1 MEVVELL
8 VYIILVFVL
17 LSLIGVMSWLLYDY
31 NNLKT
36 KLTGDFQT
44 INNTF
49 SSHKTKDNTLEDDI
63 NSNSSNIINTSNYV
77 DLNAL
82 NSSNYISDVKTNLSS
97 DLTQS
102 ALNTS
107 NYIGVIE
114 DRADNVDTNFSTFHN
129 NLNKYFTFG
138 TIGEDI
144 NGADNKIYNYI
155 FQDDLTDND
164 KRLKLMYE
172 TTIASE
178 LTIGGGAKL
187 NTNSDKKL
195 KVCNIEGDSC
205 FDIYKN
211 EKNLIIKTH
220 DSDGKIIIGGGTPD
234 NSLVIESGDLKFKG
248 NSVYHAGNSHTHT
261 GGGSVTTDAAAS
273 ATTEQTSVFADA
285 ASALIGGM

>member
-97 DLTQS
+97 DLTLS
-102 ALNTS
+102 ASNTS
-107 NYIGVIE
+107 NYIGVVE
-114 DRADNVDTNFSTFHN
+114 DRADSVYTNFSTFHN

-138 TIGEDI
+138 TSGEDI
-144 NGADNKIYNYI
+144 NGADKKIYNYI
-155 FQDDLTDND
+155 FDGDLTDKD
-164 KRLKLMYE
+164 KRLELMYE
-172 TTIASE
+172 TTIAQDM
-178 LTIGGGAKL
+178 TVNGVVNA
-187 NTNSDKKL
+187 NSDVKL
-195 KVCNIEGDSC
+195 KTDSTKNLKICNANGEGGIGTC
-205 FDIYKN
+205 FDIYKDGA
-211 EKNLIIKTH
+211 NLIIKRPV
-220 DSDGKIIIGGGTPD
+220 DGDIIIGNGVASE
-234 NSLVIESGDLKFKG
+234 SLVVGKDKLEYKGTDLLNPKPE
-248 NSVYHAGNSHTHT
+248 HTHN
-261 GGGSVTTDAAAS
+261 
-273 ATTEQTSVFADA
+273 ADSGIA
-285 ASALIGGM
+285 VYP

>member
-31 NNLKT
+31 SNLKT

-97 DLTQS
+97 DLTLS
-102 ALNTS
+102 ASNTS
-107 NYIGVIE
+107 NYIGVVE
-114 DRADNVDTNFSTFHN
+114 DRADSVDTNFSTFHN

-138 TIGEDI
+138 TSGEDI
-144 NGADNKIYNYI
+144 NGADKKIYNYI
-155 FQDDLTDND
+155 FDGDLTDKD
-164 KRLKLMYE
+164 KRLELMYE
-172 TTIASE
+172 TTIAQDM
-178 LTIGGGAKL
+178 TVNGVVNA
-187 NTNSDKKL
+187 NSDVKL
-195 KVCNIEGDSC
+195 KTDSTKNLKICNANGEGGIDTC
-205 FDIYKN
+205 FDIYKDGA
-211 EKNLIIKTH
+211 NLIIKRPV
-220 DSDGKIIIGGGTPD
+220 DGDIIIGNGVASE
-234 NSLVIESGDLKFKG
+234 SLVVGKDKLEYKGTDLLNPKPE
-248 NSVYHAGNSHTHT
+248 HTHN
-261 GGGSVTTDAAAS
+261 
-273 ATTEQTSVFADA
+273 ADSGIA
-285 ASALIGGM
+285 VYP

>member
-138 TIGEDI
+138 TSGEDI
-144 NGADNKIYNYI
+144 NGAEKKIYNYI
-155 FQDDLTDND
+155 FDGDLTDKD
-164 KRLKLMYE
+164 KRLELMYE
-172 TTIASE
+172 TTIAQDM
-178 LTIGGGAKL
+178 TVNGVVNA
-187 NTNSDKKL
+187 NSDVKLKTDSTKNL
-195 KVCNIEGDSC
+195 KVCNANAAGDIDTC
-205 FDIYKN
+205 FDIYKDGA
-211 EKNLIIKTH
+211 NLIIKRPA
-220 DSDGKIIIGGGTPD
+220 DGDIIIGNGVAGE
-234 NSLVIESGDLKFKG
+234 SLVIGKNKLEYEGTNLLNPKPE
-248 NSVYHAGNSHTHT
+248 HTH
-261 GGGSVTTDAAAS
+261 DA
-273 ATTEQTSVFADA
+273 TSGNAVYP
-285 ASALIGGM
+285 

>member
-49 SSHKTKDNTLEDDI
+49 SSHKTKDNTLEYDI

-97 DLTQS
+97 DLTLS
-102 ALNTS
+102 ASNTS
-107 NYIGVIE
+107 NYIGVVE
-114 DRADNVDTNFSTFHN
+114 DRADSVDTNFSTFHN

-138 TIGEDI
+138 TSGEDI
-144 NGADNKIYNYI
+144 NGADKKIYNYI
-155 FQDDLTDND
+155 FDGDLTDKD
-164 KRLKLMYE
+164 KRLELMYE
-172 TTIASE
+172 TTIAQDM
-178 LTIGGGAKL
+178 TVNGVVNA
-187 NTNSDKKL
+187 NSDVKL
-195 KVCNIEGDSC
+195 KTDSTKNLKICNANGEGGIGTC
-205 FDIYKN
+205 FDIYKDGA
-211 EKNLIIKTH
+211 NLIIKRPV
-220 DSDGKIIIGGGTPD
+220 DGDIIIGNGVASE
-234 NSLVIESGDLKFKG
+234 SLVVGKDKLEYKGTDLLNPKPE
-248 NSVYHAGNSHTHT
+248 HTHN
-261 GGGSVTTDAAAS
+261 
-273 ATTEQTSVFADA
+273 ADSGIA
-285 ASALIGGM
+285 VYP

>member
-138 TIGEDI
+138 TSGEDI
-144 NGADNKIYNYI
+144 NGAEKKIYNYI
-155 FQDDLTDND
+155 FDGDLTDKD
-164 KRLKLMYE
+164 KRLELMYE
-172 TTIASE
+172 TTIAQDM
-178 LTIGGGAKL
+178 TVNGVVNA
-187 NTNSDKKL
+187 NSDVKL
-195 KVCNIEGDSC
+195 KTDSTKNLKICNANGEGGIGTC
-205 FDIYKN
+205 FDIYKDGA
-211 EKNLIIKTH
+211 NLIIKRPV
-220 DSDGKIIIGGGTPD
+220 DGDIIIGNGVASE
-234 NSLVIESGDLKFKG
+234 SLVVGKDKLEYKGTDLLNPKPE
-248 NSVYHAGNSHTHT
+248 HTHN
-261 GGGSVTTDAAAS
+261 
-273 ATTEQTSVFADA
+273 ADSGIA
-285 ASALIGGM
+285 VYP

>member
-49 SSHKTKDNTLEDDI
+49 SSQKKKDNTLEDDI

-138 TIGEDI
+138 TSGEDI
-144 NGADNKIYNYI
+144 NGAEKKIYNYI
-155 FQDDLTDND
+155 FDGDLTNKD
-164 KRLKLMYE
+164 KRLELMYE
-172 TTIASE
+172 TTIAQDMTVNGVVNANSDV
-178 LTIGGGAKL
+178 KL
-187 NTNSDKKL
+187 KTNSTKNL
-195 KVCNIEGDSC
+195 KICNANGEGDIDTC
-205 FDIYKN
+205 FDIYKDGA
-211 EKNLIIKTH
+211 NLIIKRPA
-220 DSDGKIIIGGGTPD
+220 DGDIIIGNGVAGE
-234 NSLVIESGDLKFKG
+234 SLVIGKDILEYKGTDLLNPKPE
-248 NSVYHAGNSHTHT
+248 HTHN
-261 GGGSVTTDAAAS
+261 
-273 ATTEQTSVFADA
+273 AD
-285 ASALIGGM
+285 